1 MSCDVIEVVSC
12 FVIGTFAGA
21 LIPPEVIPVAQPVV
35 QPQDRDGLAQALGWS
50 SVGLGVAEVAVPRA
64 MCRLVGATDTDASRW
79 VMVGMGMGE
88 MAQGVGVLTRPRPT
102 AWLWARL
109 VGDVLN
115 LSLLGL
121 VAARNK
127 RNRGR
132 TAIAMANVLA
142 LTASDVFK
150 VIRLTQQRGQAQE
163 RKQVRKAVTIRRP
176 RAEVEQAWQSARD
189 LQRKVSEAGGTVSF
203 AEAPG
208 NRGTELVVQFTDTS
222 PSGDLGAIAGKLT
235 GKDLATQLGDDLRR
249 FKQQVETGE
258 IVRSD
263 STPAGHLLVAQ
274 LKQRPAQPLGDPA
287 R

>member
-1 MSCDVIEVVSC
+1 M
-12 FVIGTFAGA
+12 
-21 LIPPEVIPVAQPVV
+21 AQPVV
-35 QPQDRDGLAQALGWS
+35 QSQDRDGLAQALGWS

-79 VMVGMGMGE
+79 VMVGMGMRE
-88 MAQGVGVLTRPRPT
+88 MAQGVGVLTRPRPN

-109 VGDVLN
+109 VGDALN

-132 TAIAMANVLA
+132 TAIAIANVLA

-150 VIRLTQQRGQAQE
+150 VIRLTQQRGQAHE
-163 RKQVRKAVTIRRP
+163 RTVRKAVTIRRP
-176 RAEVEQAWQSARD
+176 RAEVEQAWLSARD

-208 NRGTELVVQFTDTS
+208 NRGTEVVVQFTDTS

-235 GKDLATQLGDDLRR
+235 GKDLATQLSDDLRR

-274 LKQRPAQPLGDPA
+274 LKQRPAQPLGEAA